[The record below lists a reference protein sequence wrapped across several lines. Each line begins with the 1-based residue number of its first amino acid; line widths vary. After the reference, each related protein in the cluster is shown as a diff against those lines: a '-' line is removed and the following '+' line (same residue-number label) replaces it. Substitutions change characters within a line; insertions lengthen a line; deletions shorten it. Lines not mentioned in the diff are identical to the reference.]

1 MDSQIQGVYM
11 TNDLSK
17 FHLIANNRPIG
28 SFSRI
33 ESNVKEYGWQIQ
45 DFPISVDASF
55 GVLAGQHRLLY
66 AKKHGL
72 PIAYRFS
79 SMAMQDY
86 QQVEKAGRR
95 WSTKEFVKS
104 FADGGSE
111 PHRRLLD
118 FLTENPE
125 VKETL
130 YSSILLGRGE
140 GYVPGGKKTCTLSS
154 LWQGLK
160 LPDIDYAEAKKRV
173 EEIQQ
178 LNSVYRGQQRGGL
191 MTNAVKSYCYVR
203 KAPTYSFNRMLKQF
217 AKYQD
222 DFAFDGTQ
230 GNCTKNFDAVYNK
243 RTTPK
248 VPLLYA
254 K

>member
-1 MDSQIQGVYM
+1 MDSPIQGVYM
-11 TNDLSK
+11 TNDLNK
-17 FHLIANNRPIG
+17 FHLITNNRPIG
-28 SFSRI
+28 SFARI
-33 ESNVKEYGWQIQ
+33 EDKVKQYGWQIQ

-111 PHRRLLD
+111 PHKRLIA
-118 FLTENPE
+118 FLSDNPE
-125 VKETL
+125 VKEGL
-130 YSSILLGRGE
+130 YTTILLGVSSGFITGR
-140 GYVPGGKKTCTLSS
+140 KTQLTSV
-154 LWQGLK
+154 WQESE
-160 LPDIDYAEAKKRV
+160 LPEIDYTEAQTRV
-173 EEIQQ
+173 DEVRG
-178 LNSVYRGQQRGGL
+178 LNAVYRGQKTNQL
-191 MTNAVKSYCYVR
+191 CTNAVKSYCYIR
-203 KAPTYSFNRMLKQF
+203 KAPGYSFHRMLKQF

-222 DFAFDGTQ
+222 SFPFDGTQ
-230 GNCTKNFDAVYNK
+230 ANCTKNFDALYNK
-243 RTTPK
+243 RITPK
-248 VPLLYA
+248 IPLLYA